1 MQKLFC
7 LDCGKELKVVESGLS
22 AQIVTAIC
30 SSCNQSWHGLRENAE
45 RLLTQRA
52 VDVAK
57 YCECKVFVAN
67 YLRCKNCGLPES
79 PRN

>member
-1 MQKLFC
+1 MRVFYGVYLQDDKSPMALFIRE
-7 LDCGKELKVVESGLS
+7 DWAIDFQRRMNKKNP
-22 AQIVTAIC
+22 AVT
-30 SSCNQSWHGLRENAE
+30 LYVRP
-45 RLLTQRA
+45 TPRA